1 MRNLPR
7 VNTKVQWTNAKHFR
21 PKWQLRP
28 DAVGSPSLL
37 INFLYLSEFELIIDS
52 TVRNSVVPFRCTR
65 KDGTILLS
73 MNIKE
78 RRLAI
83 KKTLQ
88 TFKTLNRAKAVRA
101 KSATV
106 DVRWCFYVHRGLQ
119 QTLLSYQS
127 ISYVAEYCTFAFWG
141 PGHRHIKWTRLTS

>member
-1 MRNLPR
+1 MRNSPR

-28 DAVGSPSLL
+28 NSVGSPSLL
-37 INFLYLSEFELIIDS
+37 INFLYLLEGLIIGS
-52 TVRNSVVPFRCTR
+52 TVRNSVVPCRCTR
-65 KDGTILLS
+65 KVGSILSS

-78 RRLAI
+78 RRLPK

-88 TFKTLNRAKAVRA
+88 TFKTLNRAKEVRA

-119 QTLLSYQS
+119 QTLVSYQS
-127 ISYVAEYCTFAFWG
+127 ISYVVEYCTFAFWG